1 MLSTKSQQVS
11 HFPALWIR
19 TQCSKAQLNCDIF
32 ESIKI
37 VINVIINFQWFLKLQ
52 GENTTEPDNFC
63 QSYIFQI
70 HDIKRENNVNDLPKI
85 NVIKK
90 FIIKIFFNRS
100 LECKKDKTTV
110 ILQISIIIFTI
121 LYPPKATGFSQTA
134 QDERKQQEPTG
145 NSESTQLLHVC

>member
-1 MLSTKSQQVS
+1 M
-11 HFPALWIR
+11 
-19 TQCSKAQLNCDIF
+19 
-32 ESIKI
+32 ES
-37 VINVIINFQWFLKLQ
+37 
-52 GENTTEPDNFC
+52 DNFC

-70 HDIKRENNVNDLPKI
+70 HDIERENNVNDLPKI

-100 LECKKDKTTV
+100 LDCKKDKTTV

-121 LYPPKATGFSQTA
+121 LYPPKAIGFSQTA
-134 QDERKQQEPTG
+134 QDERKQQEPKG